1 MTRIRQRVV
10 QARTG
15 FTLIEL
21 LVVIAIIAVLI
32 ALLLPAV
39 QQARE
44 AARRSQCRNNMKQ
57 VALAMQSFHDTYKRL
72 PQAGGNSPAG
82 ENPAVRTFY
91 FSWPFHIYPF
101 IEQVELFKLV
111 PNDPLVDI
119 TTVPNG
125 AAILA
130 KLDKSPIKT
139 FYCPTRRAVRLYH
152 GDAITDYAGNLG
164 SAVNDG
170 VIVTNSG
177 TTISS
182 FNGVGFQGIRDGTSN
197 TLLLGERR
205 INTRDIEAGTDFYDN
220 EPAVRPADDCDV
232 VRRAQPIGGSWLGP
246 AFDNDVATTAG
257 AGGYF
262 GGGGLCQ
269 FGGPHEGGMMAA
281 MCDGSVRLL
290 SYQID
295 VKVFK
300 NVCGRRDGQSI
311 NLE

>member
-1 MTRIRQRVV
+1 MTRFRRRLV
-10 QARTG
+10 QARSG

-21 LVVIAIIAVLI
+21 LVVIAIIAILI

-44 AARRSQCRNNMKQ
+44 SARRSQCRNNLKQ
-57 VALAMQSFHDTYKRL
+57 IALGMQTFHDTHKRL
-72 PQAGGNSPAG
+72 PQAGGNSPLG

-101 IEQVELFKLV
+101 IEQSTLFKLA
-111 PNDPLVDI
+111 PKDPLVDI
-119 TTVPNG
+119 NTVPNG

-130 KLDKSPIKT
+130 KLDSTPIPS

-152 GDAITDYAGNLG
+152 NDAVTDYAGNLG

-170 VIVTNSG
+170 VIVTNSN
-177 TTISS
+177 TTIST
-182 FNGVGFQGIRDGTSN
+182 FAGVAFQGIPDGTSN
-197 TLLLGERR
+197 TLMVGERR
-205 INTRDIEAGTDFYDN
+205 INSLYIDNGTDFYDN

-232 VRRAQPIGGSWLGP
+232 VRRAQPVGGSWLGP
-246 AFDNDVATTAG
+246 AFDINIPTTAV
-257 AGGYF
+257 GGYF

-269 FGGPHEGGMMAA
+269 FGGPHVEGMTAA
-281 MCDGSVRLL
+281 LCDGSVRFMN
-290 SYQID
+290 YQID

-300 NVCGRRDGQSI
+300 NACGRRDGQSI
-311 NLE
+311 SFE